1 MKRKFLRFASYLA
14 VAVLA
19 SALTLGV
26 NWWLGDYSKLEQLES
41 LIEQLY
47 IEDVDLTTVED
58 YAAEGMI
65 AALGDRWSYY
75 IPASE
80 YQSYQEQSENA
91 YVGIGITI
99 IQAEDGSGLE
109 VVEVQPEGPAMEAGM
124 QPGDLITAISD
135 QSAVGMTTDE
145 ARNLVRGEEG
155 TFVSITVRREEQ
167 ELNLSVK
174 RARIETVV
182 ASGQL
187 LDGNIGLVTISNF
200 DQRCAQES
208 IAAIEDLLNQGAE
221 KLIFDV
227 RFNPGGYAD
236 ELVKLLDYLLPEG
249 NLFQTVDSMGRETLD
264 TSDEKWLDVPMAVLV
279 NADSYSAAEFFAAA
293 LQEYEAAVIIGE
305 QTSGKGYFQNTFPLV
320 DGSAVALSTGK
331 YFTPKGVSLEGVGIT
346 PDILSTV
353 DEETYWQIYYNKIPP
368 EEDPQI
374 AAAIAALNG

>member
-1 MKRKFLRFASYLA
+1 MKRKLLRIASYLA

-47 IEDVDLTTVED
+47 IEDVDLTKVED

-109 VVEVQPEGPAMEAGM
+109 VVEVQQDGPAMEAGM
-124 QPGDLITAISD
+124 QPGDLITAIFD
-135 QSAVGMTTDE
+135 QSAAGMTTEE

-155 TFVSITVRREEQ
+155 TFVSITIRREEQ
-167 ELNLSVK
+167 ELTLSVK

-182 ASGQL
+182 AQGQL
-187 LDGNIGLVTISNF
+187 LEGNIGLVTIANF

-208 IAAIEDLLNQGAE
+208 IAAIEDLLNQGAQ

-264 TSDEKWLDVPMAVLV
+264 TSDAKWLDMPMAVLV
-279 NADSYSAAEFFAAA
+279 NADTYSAAEFFAAA

-331 YFTPKGVSLEGVGIT
+331 YFTPKGVSLEGVGII

-353 DEETYWQIYYNKIPP
+353 DEETYWQIYYNLIPP

>member
-135 QSAVGMTTDE
+135 QSAVGMTTEE

-208 IAAIEDLLNQGAE
+208 ISAIEDLLNQGAE

-227 RFNPGGYAD
+227 RFNPGGYAE

-353 DEETYWQIYYNKIPP
+353 DEETYWQIYYNQIPP

>member
-1 MKRKFLRFASYLA
+1 MKRKLLRIASYLV

-80 YQSYQEQSENA
+80 FQSYQEQSENA

-99 IQAEDGSGLE
+99 IQAEDGSGLK

-208 IAAIEDLLNQGAE
+208 IAAIEELLNQGAE

-249 NLFQTVDSMGRETLD
+249 NLFQTVDSLGRETLD

-279 NADSYSAAEFFAAA
+279 NADTYSAAEFFAAA
-293 LQEYEAAVIIGE
+293 LQEYEAAVVIGE

-353 DEETYWQIYYNKIPP
+353 DEETYWQIYYNQIPP
-368 EEDPQI
+368 EEDPQV

>member
-1 MKRKFLRFASYLA
+1 MKRKLLRIASYLA

-41 LIEQLY
+41 LIDQLY
-47 IEDVDLTTVED
+47 IEDVDLTKVED

-109 VVEVQPEGPAMEAGM
+109 VVEVQPDGPAMEAGM
-124 QPGDLITAISD
+124 QPGDLITAIFD
-135 QSAVGMTTDE
+135 QSAAGMTTDE

-155 TFVSITVRREEQ
+155 TFVSITIRREDQ
-167 ELNLSVK
+167 ELTLSVK

-187 LDGNIGLVTISNF
+187 LDGNVGLVTISNF

-249 NLFQTVDSMGRETLD
+249 NLFQTVDSLGRETLD

-279 NADSYSAAEFFAAA
+279 NADTYSAAEFFAAA
-293 LQEYEAAVIIGE
+293 LQEYDAAVVIGE

-346 PDILSTV
+346 PDILSTI
-353 DEETYWQIYYNKIPP
+353 DEELYWQIYYNQIPP

-374 AAAIAALNG
+374 SAAIAALNG

>member
-1 MKRKFLRFASYLA
+1 MKRKFLRLASYLA
-14 VAVLA
+14 VAGLA

-99 IQAEDGSGLE
+99 IQAEDSSGLE

-124 QPGDLITAISD
+124 QPGDLITAIFD
-135 QSAVGMTTDE
+135 QTAAGMTTEE

-208 IAAIEDLLNQGAE
+208 ISAIEDLLNQGAE

-227 RFNPGGYAD
+227 RFNPGGYAE

-353 DEETYWQIYYNKIPP
+353 DEDTYWQIYYNQIPP

-374 AAAIAALNG
+374 AAAVAALNG

>member
-1 MKRKFLRFASYLA
+1 MKRKLLRIASYLA
-14 VAVLA
+14 VAGLA
-19 SALTLGV
+19 SALTLGI
-26 NWWLGDYSKLEQLES
+26 NWWFGDYSKLEQLES

-124 QPGDLITAISD
+124 LPGDLITAIFD
-135 QSAVGMTTDE
+135 QTAAGMTTEE

-155 TFVSITVRREEQ
+155 TFVSITILRDNQ

-208 IAAIEDLLNQGAE
+208 IAAMEDLLNQGAE

-249 NLFQTVDSMGRETLD
+249 NLFQTVDSMGRQTLD
-264 TSDEKWLDVPMAVLV
+264 SSDEKWLDVPMAVLV

-353 DEETYWQIYYNKIPP
+353 DEETYWQIYYNQIPP

>member
-1 MKRKFLRFASYLA
+1 MKRKLLRIASYLV

-109 VVEVQPEGPAMEAGM
+109 VVEVQPEGPAMGAGM
-124 QPGDLITAISD
+124 LPGDLITTIAG
-135 QSAVGMTTDE
+135 QSAAGMTTEE
-145 ARNLVRGEEG
+145 ARNLVRGQEG

-167 ELNLSVK
+167 ELNLSVM

-208 IAAIEDLLNQGAE
+208 IAAIEELLNQGAE

-249 NLFQTVDSMGRETLD
+249 NLFQTVDSLGRETLD

-279 NADSYSAAEFFAAA
+279 NADTYSAAEFFAAA
-293 LQEYEAAVIIGE
+293 LQEYEAATIVGV
-305 QTSGKGYFQNTFPLV
+305 QTYGKGRFQSALQLS
-320 DGSAVALSTGK
+320 DGSAVNLSIGE
-331 YFTPKGVSLEGVGIT
+331 YYTPQGRNLAGVGIT
-346 PDILSTV
+346 PDVVVEL
-353 DEETYWQIYYNKIPP
+353 DEEDLEALYYGRLPL
-368 EEDPQI
+368 EEDAQLQT
-374 AAAIAALNG
+374 AIAALAQ

>member
-124 QPGDLITAISD
+124 QPGDLITAIFD
-135 QSAVGMTTDE
+135 QTAAGMTTEE

-353 DEETYWQIYYNKIPP
+353 DEDTYWQIYYNQIPP

>member
-1 MKRKFLRFASYLA
+1 MKRKLLRIASYLV

-124 QPGDLITAISD
+124 LPGDLITTIAG
-135 QSAVGMTTDE
+135 QSAAGMTTEE
-145 ARNLVRGEEG
+145 ARNLVRGQEG

-208 IAAIEDLLNQGAE
+208 IAAIEELLNQGAE

-249 NLFQTVDSMGRETLD
+249 NLFQTVDSLGRETLD

-279 NADSYSAAEFFAAA
+279 NADTYSAAEFFAAA

-353 DEETYWQIYYNKIPP
+353 DEDTYWQIYYNQIPP

-374 AAAIAALNG
+374 AAAVAALNG

>member
-1 MKRKFLRFASYLA
+1 MKRKLLRIASYLA

-124 QPGDLITAISD
+124 LPGDLITAIAGE
-135 QSAVGMTTDE
+135 SAAGMTTEE
-145 ARNLVRGEEG
+145 ARNLVRGQEG

-208 IAAIEDLLNQGAE
+208 IAAIEELLNQGAE

-346 PDILSTV
+346 PDILATV
-353 DEETYWQIYYNKIPP
+353 DEETSWQIYYNQIPP

>member
-124 QPGDLITAISD
+124 QPGDLITAIFD
-135 QSAVGMTTDE
+135 QTAAGMTTEE

-208 IAAIEDLLNQGAE
+208 ISAMEDLLNQGAE

-227 RFNPGGYAD
+227 RFNPGGYAE

-353 DEETYWQIYYNKIPP
+353 DEDTYWQIYYNQIPP

>member
-1 MKRKFLRFASYLA
+1 MKRKLLRIASYLA

-41 LIEQLY
+41 LIDQLY
-47 IEDVDLTTVED
+47 IEDVDLTKVED

-124 QPGDLITAISD
+124 QPGDLITAIFD

-155 TFVSITVRREEQ
+155 TFVSITIRREEQ
-167 ELNLSVK
+167 ELTLSVK

-187 LDGNIGLVTISNF
+187 LDENIGLVTIDNF

-249 NLFQTVDSMGRETLD
+249 NLFQTVDSLGRETLD

-279 NADSYSAAEFFAAA
+279 NADTYSAAEFFAAA
-293 LQEYEAAVIIGE
+293 LQEYEAAVVIGE

-331 YFTPKGVSLEGVGIT
+331 YFTPKGVSLEGMGIT

-353 DEETYWQIYYNKIPP
+353 DEELYWQIYSNQIPP

-374 AAAIAALNG
+374 AVAIAALNG

>member
-1 MKRKFLRFASYLA
+1 MKRKLLRIASYLV

-80 YQSYQEQSENA
+80 FQSYQEQSENA

-124 QPGDLITAISD
+124 LPGDLITTIAG
-135 QSAVGMTTDE
+135 QSAAGMTTEE
-145 ARNLVRGEEG
+145 ARNLVRGQEG

-167 ELNLSVK
+167 ELNLSIM

-208 IAAIEDLLNQGAE
+208 IAAIEELLNQGAE

-249 NLFQTVDSMGRETLD
+249 NLFQTVDSLGRETLD

-279 NADSYSAAEFFAAA
+279 NADTYSAAEFFAAA
-293 LQEYEAAVIIGE
+293 LQEYEAAVVIGE

-353 DEETYWQIYYNKIPP
+353 DEETYWQIYYNQIPP
-368 EEDPQI
+368 EEDPQV

>member
-1 MKRKFLRFASYLA
+1 MKRKFLRLASYLA
-14 VAVLA
+14 VAGLA

-124 QPGDLITAISD
+124 QPGDLITAIFD
-135 QSAVGMTTDE
+135 QSAAGMTTDE

-208 IAAIEDLLNQGAE
+208 ISAIEDLLNQGAE

-353 DEETYWQIYYNKIPP
+353 DEDTYWQIYYNQIPP

>member
-124 QPGDLITAISD
+124 QPGDLITAIFD
-135 QSAVGMTTDE
+135 QSAAGMTTDE

-208 IAAIEDLLNQGAE
+208 ISAIEDLLNQGAE

-353 DEETYWQIYYNKIPP
+353 DEETYWQIYYNQIPP

>member
-1 MKRKFLRFASYLA
+1 MKRKFLRLASYLA
-14 VAVLA
+14 VAGLA

-124 QPGDLITAISD
+124 QPGDLITANFD
-135 QSAVGMTTDE
+135 QSAAGMTTDE

-208 IAAIEDLLNQGAE
+208 ISAIEDLLNQGAE

-353 DEETYWQIYYNKIPP
+353 DEDTYWQIYYNQIPP

>member
-1 MKRKFLRFASYLA
+1 
-14 VAVLA
+14 
-19 SALTLGV
+19 
-26 NWWLGDYSKLEQLES
+26 
-41 LIEQLY
+41 
-47 IEDVDLTTVED
+47 
-58 YAAEGMI
+58 
-65 AALGDRWSYY
+65 
-75 IPASE
+75 
-80 YQSYQEQSENA
+80 
-91 YVGIGITI
+91 
-99 IQAEDGSGLE
+99 
-109 VVEVQPEGPAMEAGM
+109 M
-124 QPGDLITAISD
+124 QPGDLITAIFD
-135 QSAVGMTTDE
+135 QTAAGMTTEE

-208 IAAIEDLLNQGAE
+208 ISAIEDLLNQGAE

-227 RFNPGGYAD
+227 RFNPGGYAE

-353 DEETYWQIYYNKIPP
+353 DEDTYWQIYYNQIPP

>member
-124 QPGDLITAISD
+124 QPGDLITAIFD
-135 QSAVGMTTDE
+135 QSAAGMTTDE
-145 ARNLVRGEEG
+145 ARNLVRGEDG

-187 LDGNIGLVTISNF
+187 MDGNIGLVTISNF

-208 IAAIEDLLNQGAE
+208 ISAIEDLLNQGAE

-227 RFNPGGYAD
+227 RFNPGGYAE

-353 DEETYWQIYYNKIPP
+353 DEDTYWQIYYNQIPP

>member
-1 MKRKFLRFASYLA
+1 MKRKLLRIASYLA
-14 VAVLA
+14 VAGLA

-124 QPGDLITAISD
+124 LPGDLITTIAG
-135 QSAVGMTTDE
+135 QSAAGMTTEE

-155 TFVSITVRREEQ
+155 TFVSITVRREAQ

-174 RARIETVV
+174 RARIKTVV

-249 NLFQTVDSMGRETLD
+249 NLFQTVDSLGRETLD

-279 NADSYSAAEFFAAA
+279 NADTYSAAEFFAAA
-293 LQEYEAAVIIGE
+293 LQEYGAAVIVGE

-353 DEETYWQIYYNKIPP
+353 DEELYWQIYYNQIPP

-374 AAAIAALNG
+374 AAAVAALNG

>member
-1 MKRKFLRFASYLA
+1 MKRKFLRLASYLA
-14 VAVLA
+14 VAGLA

-124 QPGDLITAISD
+124 QPGDLITAIFD
-135 QSAVGMTTDE
+135 QTAAGMTTEE

-208 IAAIEDLLNQGAE
+208 ISAIEDLLNQGAE

-353 DEETYWQIYYNKIPP
+353 DEDTYWQIYYNQIPP

>member
-1 MKRKFLRFASYLA
+1 MKRKLLRIASYLA
-14 VAVLA
+14 VAGLA

-124 QPGDLITAISD
+124 LPGDLITTIAGR
-135 QSAVGMTTDE
+135 SAAGMTTEE

-155 TFVSITVRREEQ
+155 TFVSITVRREAQ

-249 NLFQTVDSMGRETLD
+249 NLFQTVDSLGRETLD

-279 NADSYSAAEFFAAA
+279 NADTYSAAEFFAAA
-293 LQEYEAAVIIGE
+293 LQEYGAAVIIGE

-353 DEETYWQIYYNKIPP
+353 DEELYWQIYYNQIPP

-374 AAAIAALNG
+374 AAAVAALNG

>member
-1 MKRKFLRFASYLA
+1 MKRKLLRIASYLA

-47 IEDVDLTTVED
+47 IEDVDLTKVED

-124 QPGDLITAISD
+124 QPGDLITAIFD
-135 QSAVGMTTDE
+135 QSAAGMTTEE

-155 TFVSITVRREEQ
+155 TFVSITIRREEQ
-167 ELNLSVK
+167 ELTLSVK

-182 ASGQL
+182 AQGQL
-187 LDGNIGLVTISNF
+187 LEGNIGLVTIANF

-208 IAAIEDLLNQGAE
+208 IAAIEDLLNQGAQ

-264 TSDEKWLDVPMAVLV
+264 TSDAKWLDVPMAVLV
-279 NADSYSAAEFFAAA
+279 NADTYSAAEFFAAA

-353 DEETYWQIYYNKIPP
+353 DEETYWQIYYNLIPP

>member
-1 MKRKFLRFASYLA
+1 MKRKLLRIASYLA
-14 VAVLA
+14 VAGLA

-124 QPGDLITAISD
+124 LPGDLITAIFD
-135 QSAVGMTTDE
+135 QTAAGMTTDE
-145 ARNLVRGEEG
+145 ARNLVRGGEG

-208 IAAIEDLLNQGAE
+208 IAAIEELLNQGAE

-279 NADSYSAAEFFAAA
+279 NADTYSAAEFFAAA

-353 DEETYWQIYYNKIPP
+353 DEDTYWQIYYNQIPP

-374 AAAIAALNG
+374 AVAIAALNR

>member
-1 MKRKFLRFASYLA
+1 MKRKLLRIASYLA

-41 LIEQLY
+41 LIDQLY
-47 IEDVDLTTVED
+47 IEDVDLTKVED

-124 QPGDLITAISD
+124 QPGDLITAIFD

-155 TFVSITVRREEQ
+155 TFVSITIRREEQ
-167 ELNLSVK
+167 ELTLSVK

-187 LDGNIGLVTISNF
+187 LDGNIGLVTIDNF

-249 NLFQTVDSMGRETLD
+249 NLFQTVDSLGRETLD

-279 NADSYSAAEFFAAA
+279 NADTYSAAEFFAAA
-293 LQEYEAAVIIGE
+293 LQEYEAAVVIGE

-331 YFTPKGVSLEGVGIT
+331 YFTPKGVSLEGMGIT

-353 DEETYWQIYYNKIPP
+353 DEELYWQIYSNQIPP

-374 AAAIAALNG
+374 AVAIAALNG

>member
-99 IQAEDGSGLE
+99 IQAEDSSGLE

-124 QPGDLITAISD
+124 QPGDLITAIFD

-208 IAAIEDLLNQGAE
+208 ISAIEDLLNQGAE

-227 RFNPGGYAD
+227 RFNPGGYAE

-249 NLFQTVDSMGRETLD
+249 NLFQTVDSMGRQTLD

-353 DEETYWQIYYNKIPP
+353 DEDTYWQIYYNQIPP

>member
-1 MKRKFLRFASYLA
+1 MKRKLLRFASYLA

-124 QPGDLITAISD
+124 QPGDLITAIFD
-135 QSAVGMTTDE
+135 QTAAGMTTEE

-208 IAAIEDLLNQGAE
+208 ISAIEDLLNQGAE

-227 RFNPGGYAD
+227 RFNPGGYAE

-353 DEETYWQIYYNKIPP
+353 DEDTYWQIYYNQIPP

>member
-124 QPGDLITAISD
+124 QPGDLITAIFD
-135 QSAVGMTTDE
+135 QSAAGMTTDE

-155 TFVSITVRREEQ
+155 TFVSITILRDNQ

-208 IAAIEDLLNQGAE
+208 IAAMEDLLNQGAE

-346 PDILSTV
+346 PDISSTV
-353 DEETYWQIYYNKIPP
+353 DEDTYWQIYYNQIPP

>member
-124 QPGDLITAISD
+124 QPGDLITAIFD
-135 QSAVGMTTDE
+135 QSAAGMTTDE

-353 DEETYWQIYYNKIPP
+353 DEDTYWQIYYNQIPP

-374 AAAIAALNG
+374 AAAVAALNG

>member
-124 QPGDLITAISD
+124 QPGDLITAIFD
-135 QSAVGMTTDE
+135 QSAAGMTTDE

-167 ELNLSVK
+167 ELNLSVM

-249 NLFQTVDSMGRETLD
+249 NLFQTVDSLGRETLD

-279 NADSYSAAEFFAAA
+279 NADTYSAAEFFAAA
-293 LQEYEAAVIIGE
+293 LQEYEAAVIVGE

-353 DEETYWQIYYNKIPP
+353 DEDTYWQIYYNQIPP

>member
-99 IQAEDGSGLE
+99 IQAEDSSGLE

-124 QPGDLITAISD
+124 QPGDLITAIFD
-135 QSAVGMTTDE
+135 QTAAGMTTEE

-208 IAAIEDLLNQGAE
+208 IAAMEDLLNQGAE

-353 DEETYWQIYYNKIPP
+353 DEETYWQIYYNQIPP

-374 AAAIAALNG
+374 AAAVAALNG

>member
-1 MKRKFLRFASYLA
+1 MKRKLLRLASYLA
-14 VAVLA
+14 VAGLA

-124 QPGDLITAISD
+124 QPGDLITAIFD
-135 QSAVGMTTDE
+135 QTAAGMTTEE

-187 LDGNIGLVTISNF
+187 LYGNIGLVTISNF

-208 IAAIEDLLNQGAE
+208 ISAIEDLLNQGAE

-227 RFNPGGYAD
+227 RFNPGGYAE

-353 DEETYWQIYYNKIPP
+353 DEDTYWQIYYNQIPP

>member
-124 QPGDLITAISD
+124 QPGDLITAIFD
-135 QSAVGMTTDE
+135 QSAAGMTTDE

-208 IAAIEDLLNQGAE
+208 ISAMEDLLNQGAE

-227 RFNPGGYAD
+227 RFNPGGYAE

-353 DEETYWQIYYNKIPP
+353 DEETYWQIYYNQIPP

-374 AAAIAALNG
+374 AVAIAALNG

>member
-1 MKRKFLRFASYLA
+1 MKRKLLRIASYLA

-41 LIEQLY
+41 LIDQLY
-47 IEDVDLTTVED
+47 IEDVDLTKVED

-109 VVEVQPEGPAMEAGM
+109 VVEVQPDGPAMEAGM
-124 QPGDLITAISD
+124 QPGDLITAIFD

-155 TFVSITVRREEQ
+155 TFVTITLRREEQ
-167 ELNLSVK
+167 EMNLSVK

-187 LDGNIGLVTISNF
+187 LEGNIGLVTIDNF

-249 NLFQTVDSMGRETLD
+249 NLFQTVDSLGRETLD

-279 NADSYSAAEFFAAA
+279 NADTYSAAEFFAAA

-346 PDILSTV
+346 PDIQSTI
-353 DEETYWQIYYNKIPP
+353 DEELYWQIYYNQIPP

-374 AAAIAALNG
+374 AVAIAALNG

>member
-1 MKRKFLRFASYLA
+1 MKRKFLRLASYLA
-14 VAVLA
+14 VAGLA

-99 IQAEDGSGLE
+99 IQAEDGRGLE

-208 IAAIEDLLNQGAE
+208 ISAMEDLLNQGAE

-227 RFNPGGYAD
+227 RFNPGGYAE

-353 DEETYWQIYYNKIPP
+353 DEDTYWQIYYNQIPP

>member
-1 MKRKFLRFASYLA
+1 MKRKLLRFASYLA
-14 VAVLA
+14 VAGLA

-124 QPGDLITAISD
+124 QPGDLITAIFD
-135 QSAVGMTTDE
+135 QTAAGMTTEE

-208 IAAIEDLLNQGAE
+208 IAAIEDLLNQGA
-221 KLIFDV
+221 
-227 RFNPGGYAD
+227 
-236 ELVKLLDYLLPEG
+236 
-249 NLFQTVDSMGRETLD
+249 
-264 TSDEKWLDVPMAVLV
+264 
-279 NADSYSAAEFFAAA
+279 
-293 LQEYEAAVIIGE
+293 
-305 QTSGKGYFQNTFPLV
+305 
-320 DGSAVALSTGK
+320 
-331 YFTPKGVSLEGVGIT
+331 
-346 PDILSTV
+346 
-353 DEETYWQIYYNKIPP
+353 
-368 EEDPQI
+368 
-374 AAAIAALNG
+374 

>member
-65 AALGDRWSYY
+65 AALGDRCSYY

-124 QPGDLITAISD
+124 QPGDLITAIFD
-135 QSAVGMTTDE
+135 QSAAGMTTDE

-208 IAAIEDLLNQGAE
+208 IAAIEGLLNQGAE

-353 DEETYWQIYYNKIPP
+353 DEDTYWQIYYNQIPP

>member
-1 MKRKFLRFASYLA
+1 MKRKLLRIASYLA

-26 NWWLGDYSKLEQLES
+26 NWWMGDYSKLEQLES
-41 LIEQLY
+41 LIDQLY
-47 IEDVDLTTVED
+47 IEDVDLTKVED
-58 YAAEGMI
+58 YAAEGII

-124 QPGDLITAISD
+124 QPGDLITAILD

-208 IAAIEDLLNQGAE
+208 ISAIEDLLNQGAE

-353 DEETYWQIYYNKIPP
+353 DEDTYWQIYYNQIPP

>member
-124 QPGDLITAISD
+124 QPGDLITAIFD
-135 QSAVGMTTDE
+135 QSAAGMTTDE

-208 IAAIEDLLNQGAE
+208 ISAMEDLLNQGAE

-227 RFNPGGYAD
+227 RFNPGGYAE

-353 DEETYWQIYYNKIPP
+353 DEETYWQIYYNQIPP

-374 AAAIAALNG
+374 AAAVAALNG

>member
-1 MKRKFLRFASYLA
+1 MKRKLLRIASYLV

-124 QPGDLITAISD
+124 LPGDLITTIAG
-135 QSAVGMTTDE
+135 QSAAGMTTEE
-145 ARNLVRGEEG
+145 ARNLVRGQEG

-167 ELNLSVK
+167 ELNLSVM

-208 IAAIEDLLNQGAE
+208 IAAIEGLLNQGAE

-353 DEETYWQIYYNKIPP
+353 DEETYWQIYYNQIPP